1 MKSWLFRN
9 ATNVEKQI
17 PALLLSLGL
26 YAYLIL
32 YRQITEPDL
41 REHIRISNE
50 LIGGKLMAHP
60 IFFILL
66 QLLSGFTENSRAL
79 IFAAFLLFSLGFYLK
94 YYFSLQLGET
104 ILKRPSSK
112 AFSLIVLLCQI
123 SIGFVWM
130 QDGFVKASLSPN
142 FFHNGTLL
150 LSLPPSLY
158 LLNQSLL
165 FMRDGN
171 PERRIRMLMSGVL
184 ILFIKPSF
192 LFCWI
197 PVMPLF
203 MLLSE
208 GPGKR
213 LLTFL
218 QVALMLVFALIMQS
232 FFLRKSSL
240 EFQLIFSPL
249 AYFGTLQNHILVF
262 ASAVLFPIISIV
274 PGWNYWKS
282 KTGILLLLMCFQ
294 GLLIS
299 FCFFDIIRGI
309 VSPNMFWQS
318 SIIHYL
324 MFLYAGIILHEL
336 LQKHKYWLALVPA
349 IAFIAQ
355 VFAGLQYLRIASIM
369 RSFYF

>member
-1 MKSWLFRN
+1 MKAWLFRN
-9 ATNVEKQI
+9 ANWMEKQMPSI
-17 PALLLSLGL
+17 LFSLGL

-32 YRQITEPDL
+32 YRQIVEPDL
-41 REHIRISNE
+41 REHIKASNE
-50 LIGGKLMAHP
+50 LIQGKLIAHP
-60 IFFILL
+60 VFFILL
-66 QLLSGFTENSRAL
+66 QVLSGFTKSAPAL
-79 IFAAFLLFSLGFYLK
+79 LFAAFILFSLGFYLK

-104 ILKRPSSK
+104 ILKRPASR
-112 AFSLIVLLCQI
+112 AFCIILLLCQI
-123 SIGFVWM
+123 AIGFVWL
-130 QDGFVKASLSPN
+130 QDGFIKTSLSPN

-150 LSLPPSLY
+150 LSIPPSLY

-165 FMRDGN
+165 FVQDGN
-171 PERRIRMLMSGVL
+171 PERRIRMLMAGLL
-184 ILFIKPSF
+184 ILFTKPSF

-203 MLLSE
+203 LLLSD
-208 GPGKR
+208 GAGKR
-213 LLTFL
+213 LLSIL
-218 QVALMLVFALIMQS
+218 QVAVMLIFGLILQS

-262 ASAVLFPIISIV
+262 ASAVFFPIISIV

-299 FCFFDIIRGI
+299 FCFFDSVKGII
-309 VSPNMFWQS
+309 SPNMFWQS
-318 SIIHYL
+318 SIMHYL
-324 MFLYAGIILHEL
+324 LLLYAGIILHEM
-336 LQKHKYWLALVPA
+336 LQKEKYWLAFLPG
-349 IAFIAQ
+349 IAFLAQ
-355 VFAGLQYLRIASIM
+355 VFAGLQYLRISSII